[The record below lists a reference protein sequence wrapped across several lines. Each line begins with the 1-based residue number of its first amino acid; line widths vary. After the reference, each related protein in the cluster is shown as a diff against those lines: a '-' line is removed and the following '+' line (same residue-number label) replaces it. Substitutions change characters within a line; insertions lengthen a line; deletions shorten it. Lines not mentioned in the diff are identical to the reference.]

1 MAKMKKQIERRI
13 RILWVGFFILSLLN
27 AYDNIGPGFPVTDY
41 VSEYILEF
49 QQGLRAGGIL
59 VILFVICRYMLAM
72 RDEQKLKKLFYRM
85 TDERMTMVR
94 MKSGAPIM
102 LGSAVALLAVS
113 MVAMYFNTTVS
124 LTLIACAVFLIVVAA
139 VGKVVWNARLTSI
152 EDDSQ

>member
-49 QQGLRAGGIL
+49 QQGLRTGGIL

>member
-1 MAKMKKQIERRI
+1 
-13 RILWVGFFILSLLN
+13 
-27 AYDNIGPGFPVTDY
+27 
-41 VSEYILEF
+41 
-49 QQGLRAGGIL
+49 
-59 VILFVICRYMLAM
+59 MLAM

>member
-49 QQGLRAGGIL
+49 QQGLRTGGIL

-72 RDEQKLKKLFYRM
+72 RDEQKLKKLFYHM